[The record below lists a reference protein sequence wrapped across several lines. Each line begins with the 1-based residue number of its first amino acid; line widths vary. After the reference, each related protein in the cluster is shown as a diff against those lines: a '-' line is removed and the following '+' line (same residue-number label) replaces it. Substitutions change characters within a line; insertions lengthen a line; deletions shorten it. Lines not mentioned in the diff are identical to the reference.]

1 MAARFDQVIHPPPRL
16 QICARLAAVE
26 TMDFATLRE
35 MLDVSESV
43 LSKHIKT
50 LEEAGYVAVRK
61 ATSEGRQRTWLALT
75 SAGRK
80 AFTAHAAALRA
91 LVGDLGAK
99 AAE

>member
-1 MAARFDQVIHPPPRL
+1 MAPDFDAVIHPPPRL

-35 MLDVSESV
+35 MLGVSESV

-61 ATSEGRQRTWLALT
+61 ATSDGRQRTWLALT
-75 SAGRK
+75 GAGRK
-80 AFTAHAAALRA
+80 AFAAHAAALRA
-91 LVGDLGAK
+91 LVGAADAR

>member
-1 MAARFDQVIHPPPRL
+1 MKAEFDPVIHPPPRL

-43 LSKHIKT
+43 LSKHVKT

-61 ATSEGRQRTWLALT
+61 ATSDGRQRTWLALT

-80 AFTAHAAALRA
+80 AFAGHAAALRA
-91 LVGDLGAK
+91 LVGGADSR

>member
-1 MAARFDQVIHPPPRL
+1 MSAGFDPVIHPPPRL

-26 TMDFATLRE
+26 TMDFARLRE

-61 ATSEGRQRTWLALT
+61 VASNGRQRTWLALT
-75 SAGRK
+75 PGGRK
-80 AFTAHAAALRA
+80 AFAAHARALRA
-91 LVGDLGAK
+91 LVGEQDL

>member
-1 MAARFDQVIHPPPRL
+1 MPAAFDPVIHPPPRL
-16 QICARLAAVE
+16 QICARLAAVQ

-50 LEEAGYVAVRK
+50 LEIACYVEVHKAV
-61 ATSEGRQRTWLALT
+61 SSGRQRTWLSLT
-75 SAGRK
+75 GRGRK
-80 AFTAHAAALRA
+80 AFAAHAAALRA
-91 LVGDLGAK
+91 LAGEADL

>member
-1 MAARFDQVIHPPPRL
+1 MAAVFDPIIHPPPRL

-43 LSKHIKT
+43 LSKHVKT
-50 LEEAGYVAVRK
+50 LEEAGYIAVRK
-61 ATSEGRQRTWLALT
+61 VTSEGRQRTWLALNAT
-75 SAGRK
+75 GRK
-80 AFTAHAAALRA
+80 AFAGHAAALRA
-91 LVGDLGAK
+91 LVGAAQ